1 MVQSSSGVNIAGR
14 TTDTASHHRRPES
27 TGTPEHLLRIGL
39 HAEVSNP
46 CFSTCLSSPSLF
58 FHHSLLLKF
67 MNNCPCYTVPQG
79 TQRLQEGNFVFHLT
93 PQQATD
99 IASSRDLRPGTK
111 MEYAIQVP

>member
-1 MVQSSSGVNIAGR
+1 MVQSSSGVNSAGR
-14 TTDTASHHRRPES
+14 TTQSVTQHCITEDLNP
-27 TGTPEHLLRIGL
+27 P
-39 HAEVSNP
+39 EVSNS

-58 FHHSLLLKF
+58 FHHSILLKF
-67 MNNCPCYTVPQG
+67 MNKCPFYTVPQG

>member
-1 MVQSSSGVNIAGR
+1 
-14 TTDTASHHRRPES
+14 
-27 TGTPEHLLRIGL
+27 
-39 HAEVSNP
+39 
-46 CFSTCLSSPSLF
+46 
-58 FHHSLLLKF
+58 
-67 MNNCPCYTVPQG
+67 MNKCPCYTVPQG